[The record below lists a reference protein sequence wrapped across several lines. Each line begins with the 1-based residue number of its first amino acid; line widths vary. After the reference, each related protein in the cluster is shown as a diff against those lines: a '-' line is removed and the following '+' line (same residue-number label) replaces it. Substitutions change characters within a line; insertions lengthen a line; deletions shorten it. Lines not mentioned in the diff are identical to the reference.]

1 MSNFEY
7 DVFSERVMEF
17 IENTQGMSYIPKR
30 ADELYKNRE
39 WQELE
44 TFMREVESNM
54 AIEDFYN
61 RELIPKSE
69 ED

>member
-1 MSNFEY
+1 MSNFEF

>member
-1 MSNFEY
+1 MSNFEF

-30 ADELYKNRE
+30 AGELYKNRE